1 MILIDLQKAFDT
13 ADHQILL
20 KKLNYI
26 GFSPETLK
34 WFESYLKNRN
44 LIVSLEKSFSEAVV
58 LNSGVPQGSILGL
71 IIFLVY
77 VNDMKSAVMI
87 VTCDHKLM
95 ILAFSS
101 EIKMLARS
109 KNT

>member
-34 WFESYLKNRN
+34 LFESYLKNRN
-44 LIVSLEKSFSEAVV
+44 LIVSLEKSFLEAGV

-71 IIFLVY
+71 IIFLLY

-95 ILAFSS
+95 ILTFFSA
-101 EIKMLARS
+101 IKMLA
-109 KNT
+109 

>member
-34 WFESYLKNRN
+34 LFESYLKNRN
-44 LIVSLEKSFSEAVV
+44 LIVSLEKSFLEAGV

-71 IIFLVY
+71 IIFLLY
-77 VNDMKSAVMI
+77 VNDMKSALMI

-95 ILAFSS
+95 ILAFFSA
-101 EIKMLARS
+101 IKMLARS